1 MKKTQLDRYLVL
13 PVKNFIEKQTSVG
26 LLLIFSAVLA
36 MIVANSPLA
45 EYYHTFWKQ
54 YIYVGFNDFVIKKNV
69 LHWINDG
76 LMSMFF
82 FLIGLELKKEIMHG
96 ELSSIKGALLPIG
109 AGIGGMLFPALIF
122 LYFNSGTPAIDGWGI
137 PMATDI
143 AFALGLLYLL
153 GDRVPLS
160 LKVFLTAIA
169 IIDDLGAVLIIAFFY
184 TSEISTFNLG
194 MGAVFMSILL
204 TANYIGIRNTLF
216 YTIVGIGGLWMAIML
231 SGVHATIAAVLA
243 AFAIPTSRRIDTPL
257 FLRKVKLLSFQIRKQ
272 QKLAEINNED
282 TSEKITNT
290 MEKFSSL
297 TDEATPP
304 LQRLEHALHSFVS
317 FIVLPIFAFANAGV
331 TIDSQSLAFIQ
342 SPLALGIIFGLLI
355 GKLVGIVLFTK
366 IMVWLKL
373 CKLPKGVNWKHV
385 YGIGFLAAIGFTMS
399 LFITELAYVEEEML
413 IQAKIGILTA
423 SLIAGLI
430 GFFYL
435 KAVGNKK
442 AKH

>member
-1 MKKTQLDRYLVL
+1 MKKNQLDRYLVL
-13 PVKNFIEKQTSVG
+13 PVKHFIEKQTSVG
-26 LLLIFSAVLA
+26 LLLIFSALLA
-36 MIVANSPLA
+36 MIVANSPLS

-204 TANYIGIRNTLF
+204 TANYVGIRNTLF

-272 QKLAEINNED
+272 QKIAEINNED
-282 TSEKITNT
+282 TSEKVTNT
-290 MEKFSSL
+290 MEKFSAL

-317 FIVLPIFAFANAGV
+317 FVVLPIFAFANAGV
-331 TIDSQSLAFIQ
+331 TIDSQSFAFIQ
-342 SPLALGIIFGLLI
+342 SSLALGIIFGLLI
-355 GKLVGIVLFTK
+355 GKLVGIVLFTR

-373 CKLPKGVNWKHV
+373 CKLPKGVSWKHV

-399 LFITELAYVEEEML
+399 LFITELAYVEEDML

-423 SLIAGLI
+423 SLIAGLV

-435 KAVGNKK
+435 KAVGKVAKK
-442 AKH
+442 R

>member
-13 PVKNFIEKQTSVG
+13 PVKHFIEKQTSVG
-26 LLLIFSAVLA
+26 LLLIFSAILA
-36 MIVANSPLA
+36 MVVANSPLA

-216 YTIVGIGGLWMAIML
+216 YTVVGIGGLWMAIML

-282 TSEKITNT
+282 TSEKVTNT
-290 MEKFSSL
+290 MEKFASL
-297 TDEATPP
+297 TEEATPP

-317 FIVLPIFAFANAGV
+317 FVVLPIFAFANAGV
-331 TIDSQSLAFIQ
+331 TIDSQSFAFIQ

-355 GKLVGIVLFTK
+355 GKFVGIVFFTR

-385 YGIGFLAAIGFTMS
+385 YGVGFLAAIGFTMS
-399 LFITELAYVEEEML
+399 LFITELAYVEEDML

-435 KAVGNKK
+435 KTVGNKK